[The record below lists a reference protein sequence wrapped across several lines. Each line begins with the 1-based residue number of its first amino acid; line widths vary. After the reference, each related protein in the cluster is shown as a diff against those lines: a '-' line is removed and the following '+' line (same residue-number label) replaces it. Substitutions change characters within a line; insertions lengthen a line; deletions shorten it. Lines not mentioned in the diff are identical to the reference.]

1 MSLTLLKIRNFAIID
16 KIEISFKPGFTVITG
31 ETGAGKSIII
41 DALNFSLGEKTSAS
55 MIRSGSEMALI
66 ECTFDCDV
74 ENSTAISFVKSK
86 RLAICKSSVT
96 LKRELYSSGRSKAW
110 INGKSCSNSVLKEAG
125 NLLVDLHGQ
134 HDHQSLLNEDNHIS
148 FMDAFGDYQD
158 QIEKV
163 SILWHKLK
171 NLKEQRDILVQ
182 KWKIN
187 KEKREL
193 WEFQYREI
201 QTVNPKE
208 GEYDELVKEKAL
220 LENSEKIHQIS
231 TELTHAL
238 YEGDDTLYQKIQ
250 EVSKSLRVLNDING
264 SFNNYFTKLEETQ
277 YLFQEISNQLSQYCN
292 EVKYDPLRL
301 EKINQRLYSLQQ
313 LMKKYGSTLKEV
325 IDYKNE
331 VSGNLNDDEGLGQKL
346 SKLDKNISEAVT
358 NYSSAALSLSQKR
371 EEQAEILE
379 KELEKALIRLGIKGS
394 RFKVRLEYVPDPNG
408 WVHVAGQTYQGDS
421 TGVDKIAF
429 EISTNPGEPL
439 KPLINIVSGGEV
451 SRIMLALKSILAGR
465 DQIPVL
471 IFDEIDSGIS
481 GKIAHVVGEELREL
495 GKVHQVICITHLP
508 QIASLGDDHLSVNKV
523 TKDERSLTQIER
535 LSKGERVE
543 EIAKLIG
550 GKVVTETNLKQARE
564 LLG

>member
-1 MSLTLLKIRNFAIID
+1 MSLTRLKIKNFAIID
-16 KIEISFKPGFTVITG
+16 RIDISFKPGFTVITG

-41 DALNFSLGEKTSAS
+41 DALNFSLGGKTSAS
-55 MIRSGSEMALI
+55 MIRFGSKTATI
-66 ECTFDCDV
+66 ECNFDCDV
-74 ENSTAISFVKSK
+74 KNFPVFSFIKSK
-86 RLAICKSSVT
+86 GLAAGKGSLT

-110 INGKSCSNSVLKEAG
+110 INGKLCPNSVLKEVG

-148 FMDAFGDYQD
+148 FMDAFGDYQE

-163 SILWHKLK
+163 SVLWYKLK
-171 NLKEQRDILVQ
+171 NLKEQRNILGQ
-182 KWKIN
+182 KLKIN

-193 WEFQYREI
+193 WEFQYKEI

-208 GEYDELVKEKAL
+208 NEYNELLKEKAL
-220 LENSEKIHQIS
+220 LENSEKIHQVS
-231 TELTHAL
+231 TELINNL
-238 YEGDDTLYQKIQ
+238 YEGDDTFYQKIQ
-250 EVSKSLRVLNDING
+250 EVSKNLRVLNDINK
-264 SFNNYFTKLEETQ
+264 SFTNYLTKLEDVQ
-277 YLFQEISNQLSQYCN
+277 YLFQELSNYLSQYSS
-292 EVKYDPLRL
+292 EIQHDPLRL
-301 EKINQRLYSLQQ
+301 EAINQRLYSLQQ
-313 LMKKYGSTLKEV
+313 LMKKYGSTIKEV

-331 VSGNLNDDEGLGQKL
+331 ISGNLNDDEGLEQEL
-346 SKLDKNISEAVT
+346 SKLDKNIKEAVT

-379 KELEKALIRLGIKGS
+379 KELQKALSRLGIKGS
-394 RFKVRLEYVPDPNG
+394 RFKVHLEYVPDPNG
-408 WVHVAGQTYQGDS
+408 CVHVAGQTYKGDS

-439 KPLINIVSGGEV
+439 KPLISIISGGEV

-471 IFDEIDSGIS
+471 VFDEIDSGIS

-508 QIASLGDDHLSVNKV
+508 QIAGLGDDHLSVNKV
-523 TKDERSLTQIER
+523 TKDGRSLTQIER

-550 GKVVTETNLKQARE
+550 GKMITEASLQQARE

>member
-1 MSLTLLKIRNFAIID
+1 MSLARLKIKNFAIID
-16 KIEISFKPGFTVITG
+16 RIDISFKPGFTVITG

-41 DALNFSLGEKTSAS
+41 DALNFSLGGKTSAS
-55 MIRSGSEMALI
+55 MIRFGSQTAAI
-66 ECTFDCDV
+66 ECIFNCDV
-74 ENSTAISFVKSK
+74 NDSSAISFIKSK
-86 RLAICKSSVT
+86 GLAAEKNSFT

-110 INGKSCSNSVLKEAG
+110 INGKSCPNSVLKEVG

-148 FMDAFGDYQD
+148 FMDAFGNYQE
-158 QIEKV
+158 QIGKV
-163 SILWHKLK
+163 SVLWYKLK
-171 NLKEQRDILVQ
+171 NLKEQRDILEQ

-193 WEFQYREI
+193 WEFQYKEI

-208 GEYDELVKEKAL
+208 NEYDELLKEKAT

-231 TELTHAL
+231 TELINNL
-238 YEGDDTLYQKIQ
+238 YEGDDTFYQKIQ
-250 EVSKSLRVLNDING
+250 EVSKNLRVLNDING
-264 SFNNYFTKLEETQ
+264 SFSNYLTKLEEVQ
-277 YLFQEISNQLSQYCN
+277 YLFQELSNQLSQYCN
-292 EVKYDPLRL
+292 GVKYDPMRL
-301 EKINQRLYSLQQ
+301 ETINQRLYSLQQ

-331 VSGNLNDDEGLGQKL
+331 ISGSLNDDEGLEKKL
-346 SKLDKNISEAVT
+346 FKLDKNIKEAVA
-358 NYSSAALSLSQKR
+358 NYSNAALSLSQKR

-379 KELEKALIRLGIKGS
+379 KELEKALNRLGIKGS
-394 RFKVRLEYVPDPNG
+394 RFKVRLEYVPDPDG

-439 KPLINIVSGGEV
+439 KPLISIVSGGEV

-508 QIASLGDDHLSVNKV
+508 QIAGLGDDHLSVNKV

-535 LSKGERVE
+535 LSKGERVD

-550 GKVVTETNLKQARE
+550 GKVVTETNLQQARE